1 MEFYPYQMNQT
12 LAAKYCGVSIVLFKK
27 EYRPH
32 IRKREKGGFIYF
44 LKKDLE
50 KYLRDLFNEKMTEP
64 LPDPIRQ
71 EVETLKADPFAEAL
85 ENLVHNVS

>member
-12 LAAKYCGVSIVLFKK
+12 LAAKYCNVSISEFKK

-32 IRKREKGGFIYF
+32 VKQREKGGFIYF

-50 KYLRDLFNEKMTEP
+50 KHIRRLFNEKVSVA
-64 LPDPIRQ
+64 LPDPR
-71 EVETLKADPFAEAL
+71 THCTKPKLKIDPFEKSL
-85 ENLVHNVS
+85 ENLAKS